1 MKRKNLKQENK
12 TKVISL
18 RCTESQKKKITN
30 NATLFNLSISEYLIR
45 LGLQRKIIANH
56 REVLSTIHNVS
67 KIDNRVENN
76 INQITRRLN
85 LQKDITRA
93 DITDIIHEL
102 RNVAIKRDA
111 IATEFRKIIRL
122 LR

>member
-1 MKRKNLKQENK
+1 MK

-18 RCTESQKKKITN
+18 KCTEFQKKKITN
-30 NATLFNLSISEYLIR
+30 NATLFNLSVSEYFIR

-56 REVLSTIHNVS
+56 KEVLSTLHNVS

-76 INQITRRLN
+76 INQITHRLN

-93 DITDIIHEL
+93 DITYIIHEL

-111 IATEFRKIIRL
+111 IATEFRKVVRL